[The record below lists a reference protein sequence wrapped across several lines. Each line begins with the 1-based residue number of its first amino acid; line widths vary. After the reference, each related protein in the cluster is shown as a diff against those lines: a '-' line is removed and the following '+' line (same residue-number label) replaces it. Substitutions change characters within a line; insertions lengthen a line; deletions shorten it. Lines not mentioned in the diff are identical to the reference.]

1 MEKNFPRM
9 YRLWNEISKK
19 HSDWELAVHHNTKD
33 VIKAY
38 TSGCIFIMTSRFEGF
53 PLVLIEAMQC
63 GLPCIAFDCPQGPR
77 EIIEDE
83 KNGFLIPYDDD
94 ALFIEKLTFLIENP
108 EEREKMGRAAKES
121 VKRFD
126 KEKIMN
132 QWKELLTEL

>member
-1 MEKNFPRM
+1 
-9 YRLWNEISKK
+9 
-19 HSDWELAVHHNTKD
+19 
-33 VIKAY
+33 
-38 TSGCIFIMTSRFEGF
+38 
-53 PLVLIEAMQC
+53 MQC

-77 EIIEDE
+77 EIIEDG
-83 KNGFLIPYDDD
+83 KNGYLIPYDDD
-94 ALFIEKLTFLIENP
+94 ALFIEKLTFLMDNP